1 MQTLGPEAMSRRPA
15 RPQTGPTHG
24 GRPALAAA
32 LVGVSLLSLSPAAA
46 ETLQG
51 ALAKAYQTNPTL
63 NAARDNL
70 MATDENVP
78 IQRAAALP
86 SLNVTSTYNEN
97 VLIPGGQ
104 FTIIPRTLQTLGQL
118 TVPIYQGGL
127 VKNGI
132 KAADAR
138 VSAGEE
144 TLRGTEASVF
154 SQVVAAYNDVLRD
167 SQIVEFNR
175 ANVRTLETNLRA
187 TRDRFEVGDLTR
199 TDVAQSEARLSQARA
214 DLRNA
219 EANLIA
225 SKERYIQQVGEPPT
239 GLTQPPP
246 LPGLPASV
254 DEAVEI
260 AIRENPDI
268 AAAIK
273 TAEAA
278 GYDVKTARAA
288 RLPTLNG
295 FGTLSRNDNFGNVIS
310 NVPLKIPAQQTA
322 AVVGARLAL
331 PLYQGGRPSAQ
342 IRQAQARSSAARET
356 QIGTERG
363 VISQVRAAYASWQA
377 SLDVIKSAEAAIA
390 ANSLSLEGVRAE
402 NGVGNRTI
410 IEVLNAEQELI
421 NSRVQL
427 ATARR
432 NAYVAAFSLLAAM
445 GNAEARDLD
454 LQGVSLYNP
463 RDNYRRAKA
472 SIFDWTGRDAP
483 TIRSTRTVTT
493 PAQSAAGQVA
503 EDASATAPK

>member
-1 MQTLGPEAMSRRPA
+1 MQTLGLGEHARR
-15 RPQTGPTHG
+15 RT
-24 GRPALAAA
+24 LIAAA
-32 LVGVSLLSLSPAAA
+32 YAGAALLPVAPAAA

-63 NAARDNL
+63 NAARANL
-70 MATDENVP
+70 MATNENVP
-78 IQRAAALP
+78 IERAAGLP
-86 SLNVTSTYNEN
+86 SVQLNSTFNEN
-97 VLIPGGQ
+97 ILIPGGQ
-104 FTIIPRTLQTLGQL
+104 FLIIPRSMQTQAQL

-138 VSAGEE
+138 VAAGEE

-167 SQIVEFNR
+167 SQIVEFNQ

-199 TDVAQSEARLSQARA
+199 TDVAQSEARLSQAQA

-219 EANLIA
+219 EANLIG
-225 SKERYIQQVGEPPT
+225 SKERYVLQVGDAPT
-239 GLTQPPP
+239 DLSQPPL
-246 LPGLPASV
+246 LPGLPASAA
-254 DEAVEI
+254 EAVDI
-260 AIRENPDI
+260 AIKENPDI
-268 AAAIK
+268 AAATK
-273 TAEAA
+273 NSEAA
-278 GYDVKTARAA
+278 GFDVKSARAG
-288 RLPTLNG
+288 RLPTFSG
-295 FGTLSRNDNFGNVIS
+295 FGTASRSDNFGGAI
-310 NVPLKIPAQQTA
+310 VPPGFPAQPSSQTS
-322 AVVGARLAL
+322 AVIGARLAL

-342 IRQAQARSSAARET
+342 IRQAQARRTAAMET
-356 QIGTERG
+356 QIGTERQ
-363 VISQVRAAYASWQA
+363 VISQARSAFASWQA

-421 NSRVQL
+421 NAKVIL

-432 NAYVAAFSLLAAM
+432 NAYVAGFTLLAAM

-454 LQGVSLYNP
+454 LQGITLY
-463 RDNYRRAKA
+463 DAKANYRRAKGE
-472 SIFDWTGRDAP
+472 FLDWTGRDAP
-483 TIRSTRTVTT
+483 MIRSTRTVTT
-493 PAQSAAGQVA
+493 PAQTAAAQVSDDTSAA
-503 EDASATAPK
+503 APK

>member
-1 MQTLGPEAMSRRPA
+1 MQTLGLGASRPA
-15 RPQTGPTHG
+15 RSVV
-24 GRPALAAA
+24 AAA
-32 LVGVSLLSLSPAAA
+32 LGCVSLLGPVLALGSPAAA

-63 NAARDNL
+63 NAARANQ

-78 IQRAAALP
+78 IQRAAGLP
-86 SLNVTSTYNEN
+86 SAQINSTFNEN

-104 FTIIPRTLQTLGQL
+104 FVVIPRTLNTQGQL
-118 TVPIYQGGL
+118 QVPIYQGGL
-127 VKNGI
+127 VKNGV

-138 VSAGEE
+138 VAAGAE
-144 TLRGTEASVF
+144 TLRATEASVF

-167 SQIVEFNR
+167 TQIVEFNR
-175 ANVRTLETNLRA
+175 ANVRNLEVNLRA
-187 TRDRFEVGDLTR
+187 TQDRFEVGDLTR

-219 EANLIA
+219 EANLIG
-225 SKERYIQQVGEPPT
+225 SKERYIQQVGEVPAD
-239 GLTQPPP
+239 LSQPPP

-260 AIRENPDI
+260 AIKENPDI
-268 AAAIK
+268 AAATK
-273 TAEAA
+273 NSEAA
-278 GYDVKTARAA
+278 GFDVKAARAG
-288 RLPTLNG
+288 RLPTLSG
-295 FGTLSRNDNFGNVIS
+295 FGTINRNDNFGGARANIPI
-310 NVPLKIPAQQTA
+310 NIPATQES
-322 AVVGARLAL
+322 AVIGAQLQL

-342 IRQAQARSSAARET
+342 IRQAQARKTAAMEN
-356 QIGTERG
+356 QIGTERS
-363 VISQVRAAYASWQA
+363 VISQARSAFASWKA

-421 NSRVQL
+421 NTRVQL

-432 NAYVAAFSLLAAM
+432 NAYVAGFTLLAAM

-454 LQGVSLYNP
+454 LQGITLYNAK
-463 RDNYRRAKA
+463 DNYRRAKGQ
-472 SIFDWTGRDAP
+472 FLDWTGRDAP
-483 TIRSTRTVTT
+483 MIRSTRTVTT
-493 PAQSAAGQVA
+493 PAQDAAIIAG
-503 EDASATAPK
+503 EDAGVVAPK